1 MDFTGIMQAIC
12 TVGFPIVAFFVAV
25 YGLKYAFDKSQETN
39 GKAFE
44 ELHNLA
50 DAVNHNTEVLANL
63 VQRLENSDDDK

>member
-1 MDFTGIMQAIC
+1 MDVTAILQAIC

-39 GKAFE
+39 AKAFE

-50 DAVNHNTEVLANL
+50 DAVNHNTEVLATL
-63 VQRLENSDDDK
+63 VERMEN